1 MPPGMR
7 DPVPPSPVC
16 LSPLS
21 SPAPVPV
28 GMAVDV
34 AESCGLDTEDA
45 WLTVRAACVGVMP
58 GPNDVA
64 AIDAAWA
71 RM

>member
-1 MPPGMR
+1 
-7 DPVPPSPVC
+7 
-16 LSPLS
+16 
-21 SPAPVPV
+21 
-28 GMAVDV
+28 MAVDV
-34 AESCGLDTEDA
+34 AESCGLDTEDV